1 MESYEVLREAIEKIG
16 AKAVAAELKLSQAL
30 VYKWCE
36 EPGPGA
42 CGARTPLD
50 RLAEVVRVTGDSQ
63 IVNWLCGEAGGFLVA
78 NPRVREGHVDTD
90 LLVNASELV
99 QEFSQL
105 LVTVTRSFEDDGR
118 ITQGEAERIRRCWE
132 RLKASA
138 EGFTI
143 ACERGLYSRGE

>member
-42 CGARTPLD
+42 SGARNPLD

-63 IVNWLCGEAGGFLVA
+63 IVNWLCGEAGGFYVP
-78 NPRVREGHVDTD
+78 NPRGREADPETE
-90 LLVNASELV
+90 LLVNTHKLV
-99 QEFSQL
+99 AEFSPL
-105 LVTVTRSFEDDGR
+105 LQTVTRSIEDDGR
-118 ITQGEAERIRRCWE
+118 IVSGEAERIRRCWE
-132 RLKASA
+132 RAQVVS
-138 EGFTI
+138 
-143 ACERGLYSRGE
+143 RGLLRCL